1 MNSVAH
7 DIIDS
12 NDGSYYMELPVR
24 IDKEQIAQ
32 FCQKHHI
39 VKLALFGSVLA
50 ERFSEESDV
59 DVLVVFDP
67 AHVPGMIRLCGM
79 ERELSGIIGRKADMR
94 TPNDLSR
101 YFRDEVLNTAVVQYA
116 A

>member
-1 MNSVAH
+1 
-7 DIIDS
+7 
-12 NDGSYYMELPVR
+12 MELPVR

-59 DVLVVFDP
+59 DVLVEFDP

-79 ERELSGIIGRKADMR
+79 ERELSGIIGRRADMR

-101 YFRDEVLNTAVVQYA
+101 YFRNEVLNAAVVQYA
-116 A
+116 S